1 MAEHDEPVGTLGPP
15 EPPPRPDPASLE
27 PHDVE
32 AAPPEPPAYSK
43 APFWIGLLLLLGFV
57 GAAVWVVAA
66 LVQPDICDGTTFR
79 SDRFGYCLV
88 VPEGWTA
95 DGEGTLGEIPADR
108 IQVPDDIGTVYVQA
122 VPISEGQTLQDF
134 AGTIRSLNEQAG
146 YRLDAIEEI
155 TVAGVPALRWDFTTG
170 VRGGVQLRLREIVFI
185 DGSDGWRVQVAEGR
199 SGFGDTI
206 STVDAML
213 GTWVFA

>member
-1 MAEHDEPVGTLGPP
+1 MAEHDEPVGAPGPP
-15 EPPPRPDPASLE
+15 QPPPRPDPASLE
-27 PHDVE
+27 PQDVE
-32 AAPPEPPAYSK
+32 ATPPEPPPYSK

-57 GAAVWVVAA
+57 GAAVGVVAA

-134 AGTIRSLNEQAG
+134 ADTIRSLNEQAG
-146 YRLDAIEEI
+146 YRLEEI
-155 TVAGVPALRWDFTTG
+155 SQATVAGAPALRWDFTTG
-170 VRGGVQLRLREIVFI
+170 VRGGVQLRMREIVFI
-185 DGSDGWRVQVAEGR
+185 DGNSGWRVQIAEGKP
-199 SGFGDTI
+199 GFDGTA
-206 STVDAML
+206 STVDSML
-213 GTWVFA
+213 ETWVFA